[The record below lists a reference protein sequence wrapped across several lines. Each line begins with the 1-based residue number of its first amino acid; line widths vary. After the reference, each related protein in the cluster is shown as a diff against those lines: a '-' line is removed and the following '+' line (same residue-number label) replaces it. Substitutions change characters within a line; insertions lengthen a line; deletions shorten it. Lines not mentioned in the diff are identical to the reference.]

1 MFAQHDAIKL
11 RAQSH
16 SQMMRPSPIQ
26 PNPSPSN
33 PPPKDEPPWWS
44 PDDMD
49 AQANAPVTDEKPSDN
64 GGFTQVLGAVGVA
77 GGIPKAIN
85 GLRAEEGLEA
95 LTEPL
100 LGGATEGAV
109 AEGALGAAEM
119 GAAEFLPGAALGLAG
134 VEAFN
139 YLEDNMYKDKP
150 VEPGEV
156 TFEVDGKKVAAKTFH
171 QTPVYKGPLQ
181 EPTFKGD
188 ENGLTQAYANKKNGT
203 FYDPATQTEYVKGS
217 ANARDWYDDFTRIPF
232 GDTANTQRY
241 DQGMQAY
248 NDLQGHGQPVKRIV
262 GHSLGGSVA
271 LEMQKNLAAKGRT
284 VSTRTFGA
292 PVFDPLGAVSRG
304 KAERFRHPLD
314 PVSVL
319 DRGATWGPLKAYS
332 HSYGG
337 FDNFDKV
344 S

>member
-49 AQANAPVTDEKPSDN
+49 AQANAPVTGEKPSDN

-119 GAAEFLPGAALGLAG
+119 GAAEFLPGVALGAAG

-139 YLEDNMYKDKP
+139 L
-150 VEPGEV
+150 
-156 TFEVDGKKVAAKTFH
+156 
-171 QTPVYKGPLQ
+171 
-181 EPTFKGD
+181 
-188 ENGLTQAYANKKNGT
+188 
-203 FYDPATQTEYVKGS
+203 
-217 ANARDWYDDFTRIPF
+217 
-232 GDTANTQRY
+232 
-241 DQGMQAY
+241 
-248 NDLQGHGQPVKRIV
+248 
-262 GHSLGGSVA
+262 SLI
-271 LEMQKNLAAKGRT
+271 
-284 VSTRTFGA
+284 
-292 PVFDPLGAVSRG
+292 
-304 KAERFRHPLD
+304 HI
-314 PVSVL
+314 
-319 DRGATWGPLKAYS
+319 
-332 HSYGG
+332 
-337 FDNFDKV
+337 
-344 S
+344 